1 MTTQELNSELSK
13 MTISVPVAGKVL
25 GLSKDAAYDAARTGE
40 LPTLRFGRRVLV
52 PTNKLRE
59 MLGLPNP
66 DKAA

>member
-59 MLGLPNP
+59 MLGLPSP